1 MPLAFSSEN
10 FIIKDK
16 RENREDVKVQ
26 DCLRYQSSTDAE
38 KVGFLTKSINLAIE
52 KERNRY
58 LGEYGLT
65 AAQTD
70 VLQYVSSAYQKGIEL
85 NQVDIEREFNL
96 SNPTVTGIL
105 KRLEA
110 KDFIVKRESKKDH
123 RYKWICITEKAQNLF
138 NRSIHA
144 KGRIE
149 DCLFRGVPEEQRS
162 QAIAALETM
171 LENMKQLNSQ
181 VFND

>member
-1 MPLAFSSEN
+1 MSEYSG
-10 FIIKDK
+10 
-16 RENREDVKVQ
+16 
-26 DCLRYQSSTDAE
+26 YQNATDAE
-38 KVGFLTKSINLAIE
+38 KVGLLTKSINLAIE

-70 VLQYVSSAYQKGIEL
+70 VLHYLFAAERQGVEV
-85 NQVDIEREFNL
+85 NQVDIEREFHL

-110 KDFIVKRESKKDH
+110 KGCIEKKESKKDH
-123 RYKWICITEKAQNLF
+123 RYKWVCTTEKA
-138 NRSIHA
+138 RSVHRRSLPI

-149 DCLFRGVPEEQRS
+149 EYLLRDIPEEQRKI
-162 QAIAALETM
+162 AISAMEKM
-171 LENMKQLNSQ
+171 LENMKTLNGMT
-181 VFND
+181 FDD